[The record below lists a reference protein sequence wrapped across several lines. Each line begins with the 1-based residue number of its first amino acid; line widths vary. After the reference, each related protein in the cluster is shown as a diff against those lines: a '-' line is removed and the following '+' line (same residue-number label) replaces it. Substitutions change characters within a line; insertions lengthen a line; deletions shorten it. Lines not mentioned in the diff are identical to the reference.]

1 MDENMPMLVTIPK
14 ELENVKLPSPEL
26 MAYYEDYNDRK
37 IYITCDID
45 ESLFD
50 VVRQIMIYNKED
62 RDNDISVEKR
72 KKIYVYIY
80 SYGGDLTAAYSLINT
95 IMCSQTPVVTV
106 NLGNAMSAGALIFL
120 AGTERYTH
128 KFGTV
133 LLHSGSGSVGGTFEQ
148 AESSMENYKKL
159 VAIMKD
165 YIIERT
171 NIDSKLYTKNAK
183 KDWYITAEEC
193 IQLGIATKIITN
205 LDEII

>member
-1 MDENMPMLVTIPK
+1 MDENTPMLVAIPK

-26 MAYYEDYNDRK
+26 MCYYEDYNDRK

-50 VVRQIMIYNKED
+50 VVRQIMNYNKED
-62 RDNDISVEKR
+62 KGLPVDER
-72 KKIYVYIY
+72 KKIFVYIY

-120 AGTERYTH
+120 AGSERYTH

-133 LLHSGSGSVGGTFEQ
+133 LLHSGSGSVGGTFDQ
-148 AESSMENYKKL
+148 ASDQMENYKKL
-159 VAIMKD
+159 VGIMKD
-165 YIIERT
+165 YVIERT
-171 NIDSKLYTKNAK
+171 NIDNKLYAKNAK
-183 KDWYITAEEC
+183 KDWYITADEC
-193 IQLGIATKIITN
+193 VKLGIATKIIDN

>member
-1 MDENMPMLVTIPK
+1 MEENTSMVVTIPK
-14 ELENVKLPSPEL
+14 ELENIKLPSPEL

-50 VVRQIMIYNKED
+50 VVRQIMNYNRED
-62 RDNDISVEKR
+62 KGKPVEER
-72 KKIYVYIY
+72 KKIFVYIY

-95 IMCSQTPVVTV
+95 IMCSTTPVVTV

-120 AGTERYTH
+120 AGKERYTH

-133 LLHSGSGSVGGTFEQ
+133 LLHSGSGGTGGTFEQ
-148 AESSMENYKKL
+148 VEAQMDNYKKL
-159 VAIMKD
+159 VSIMKD
-165 YIIERT
+165 YVLERT
-171 NIDSKLYTKNAK
+171 KIDAKLFAKNSK
-183 KDWYITAEEC
+183 KDWYISAEEC
-193 IQLGIATKIITN
+193 ISLGIATKIIDN

>member
-120 AGTERYTH
+120 AGSERYTH

-159 VAIMKD
+159 VAIMKE

-183 KDWYITAEEC
+183 KDWYITADEC

>member
-1 MDENMPMLVTIPK
+1 MDENAQMIVSIPK

-50 VVRQIMIYNKED
+50 VVRQIMNYNKED
-62 RDNDISVEKR
+62 RDVPVNER
-72 KKIYVYIY
+72 KKIFVYIY

-120 AGTERYTH
+120 AGQERYTH

-171 NIDSKLYTKNAK
+171 NIDSKLYAKNSK
-183 KDWYITAEEC
+183 KDWYISSDEC
-193 IQLGIATKIITN
+193 IQLGIATKIITD

>member
-1 MDENMPMLVTIPK
+1 MDEAISVMLEPMKDMETM
-14 ELENVKLPSPEL
+14 KLPSPEL
-26 MAYYEDYNDRK
+26 VAYYNDFTDRK

-62 RDNDISVEKR
+62 RDNGVPIKER

-106 NLGNAMSAGALIFL
+106 NLGNATSAGALIFL

-171 NIDSKLYTKNAK
+171 NIDNKLYSKNSK
-183 KDWYITAEEC
+183 KDWYITANEC

-205 LDEII
+205 HDEII

>member
-1 MDENMPMLVTIPK
+1 MEENMPVMLEIAK
-14 ELENVKLPSPEL
+14 EMENMKLPSPEL
-26 MAYYEDYNDRK
+26 VAYYNDFNDRK

-62 RDNDISVEKR
+62 RDNGIPAEKR

-120 AGTERYTH
+120 AGNERYTH

-133 LLHSGSGSVGGTFEQ
+133 LLHSGSGGTGGTFEQ
-148 AESSMENYKKL
+148 VEAQMDNYKKL

-171 NIDSKLYTKNAK
+171 NIDSKLYAKNAK
-183 KDWYITAEEC
+183 KDWYITADEC

>member
-26 MAYYEDYNDRK
+26 MCYYEDYNDRK

-50 VVRQIMIYNKED
+50 VVRQIMNYNKED
-62 RDNDISVEKR
+62 KGLPVEAR
-72 KKIYVYIY
+72 KKIFVYIY

-120 AGTERYTH
+120 AGSERYTH

-165 YIIERT
+165 YIVERT

-193 IQLGIATKIITN
+193 IQLGIATKIIDN

>member
-50 VVRQIMIYNKED
+50 VVRQIMNYNKED
-62 RDNDISVEKR
+62 KGLPVEER

-120 AGTERYTH
+120 AGSERYTH

-159 VAIMKD
+159 VAIMKE

-171 NIDSKLYTKNAK
+171 KIDSKLYAKNAK
-183 KDWYITAEEC
+183 KDWYITADEC

>member
-1 MDENMPMLVTIPK
+1 MEEKETMIVSIPK
-14 ELENVKLPSPEL
+14 ELENIKLPSPEL

-45 ESLFD
+45 ESLFE
-50 VVRQIMIYNKED
+50 VVRQIMNYNRED
-62 RDNDISVEKR
+62 KNKPVEER

-120 AGTERYTH
+120 AGQERYTH

-133 LLHSGSGSVGGTFEQ
+133 LLHSGSGGTGGTFEQ
-148 AESSMENYKKL
+148 VEAQMDNYKKL
-159 VAIMKD
+159 VSIMKD
-165 YIIERT
+165 YVLERT
-171 NIDSKLYTKNAK
+171 KIDAKLFAKNSK
-183 KDWYITAEEC
+183 KDWYIAADEC
-193 IQLGIATKIITN
+193 INLGIATKIIDN

>member
-1 MDENMPMLVTIPK
+1 MDENTPMLVAIPK

-26 MAYYEDYNDRK
+26 MCYYEDYNDRK

-50 VVRQIMIYNKED
+50 VVRQIMNYNKED
-62 RDNDISVEKR
+62 KGLPIEER
-72 KKIYVYIY
+72 KKIFVYIY

-120 AGTERYTH
+120 AGSERYTH

-133 LLHSGSGSVGGTFEQ
+133 LLHSGSGSVGGTFDQ
-148 AESSMENYKKL
+148 ANDQMENYKKL
-159 VAIMKD
+159 VGIMKD
-165 YIIERT
+165 YVIERT
-171 NIDSKLYTKNAK
+171 NIDNKLYAKNAK
-183 KDWYITAEEC
+183 KDWYITADEC
-193 IQLGIATKIITN
+193 VKLGIATKIIDN